1 MTDDRNKPPPDD
13 ATVRLSTGQSA
24 PAPASGPPTAA
35 PSPEEMG
42 RAWKSAET
50 DRHVGQVMGGYEVV
64 RRLAEGGMG
73 VIYEGRHAKLG
84 RRVAIKVL
92 KPEYCQSEDVVER
105 FYQEARAVNE
115 IRHENIV
122 DVYDFGR
129 EPDGRVFFIMEFLEG
144 ESLGARLHRGTVY
157 FAEALPILEQVVRAL
172 KAAHEKG
179 FVHRDLKPDNIWLKR
194 RDDGGV
200 EVKLLDFGIAKL
212 TGSEGAK
219 EKLTRTGAIIG
230 TPTYM
235 SPEQINGGPTIDG
248 RTDIY
253 SLGIIIYELFMGT
266 TPFQGE
272 ALAAIMMGHLFNEPP
287 PMTNVHPALGVP
299 EGVQQIVARM
309 LAKNPDERYAT
320 VSDVLSDLR
329 SVAQNREPTVVS
341 KLDRER
347 PRSVATGTPRTEPS
361 LVTAPTAPVAPA
373 PARRSALV
381 VPLVA
386 LGVIGAV
393 IGGYMLLSGGKQAA
407 APTTPVAASG
417 LPSTPG
423 EPTAGTGSAQSPNTP
438 ATPTVDLEQAG
449 RDARV
454 VLRGS
459 LAHAEPKVR
468 VHGADG
474 VAAVK
479 DGESQPRLLELV
491 ATDPDAEVRGHAAAA
506 LGALGATAAKRP
518 LEAAEKKAEPALRV
532 WYAAALAR
540 LGDRDGRR
548 HLVRY
553 AKDDDLAVAFPA
565 ALALA
570 DVSAGGDKDA
580 IAALMRLAAREAEL
594 NDVAPYAGAV
604 LLGKLAALREERA
617 RGVLYQLLED
627 KNERSRLAAAEGLAR
642 LGDEAAL
649 APLKKTLDDAASPNR
664 LVAAVALIPLGDYAG
679 YDLLTE
685 KLADPDPERRRLAA
699 RGLGEIGE
707 TASVTPLAGLLA
719 DPDHTVRVA
728 GAVALLFIVGLD
740 PALLAQASV
749 DWAKGALDSQDWAV
763 RAAGA
768 GVLGDMIEEDAVP
781 LLAQALVDDDK
792 NVRRAAARSAR
803 KMKTPAAARTIADA
817 VVAERD
823 DDVKA
828 DQVRALGAIGD
839 GVARPALEQIA
850 KDPNTLG
857 VLASGALIAVGDP
870 SAATRLAAAMT
881 DRHTEMREAAVEAS
895 VLARNPVVVP
905 TLAVGAGDRVFT
917 IRFAAAEGLAGYQAE
932 KAVAQPVLE
941 EGLAQRDLS
950 FQARARAALL
960 ALGVS
965 PAGGV
970 TPDQLLGSPDPSVRL
985 GAAHEIARLPWV
997 EARPFVR
1004 RMLADPDVGVRR
1016 RGLDIVET
1024 GDAAQRPDAIKLYK
1038 LVVDDFDESL
1048 RAKARAR
1055 LARLAPVTKTAS
1067 APTAP
1072 PTPAITPPPAVD
1084 AAVPAAVDT
1093 RAGDAALA
1101 LALVAQEDAS
1111 KAVRE
1116 LEAIATEMTAAIAR
1130 PADDDGD
1137 IRKVKDL
1144 ARSART
1150 VRDRVKAASA
1160 QAADAAQAAETAA
1173 RSTPSAEATQKAAQ
1187 ATIVAEETAALSK
1200 TAIAT
1205 SDALDKQADDYASSE
1220 TGDVEMR
1227 IAAADISIASGKLS
1241 DAKRDLDKAAA
1252 QASASGESYPA
1263 IKWSYGRLY
1272 ESMAK
1277 REKDVADKVRLL
1289 KKAKQGYD
1297 DFARS
1302 GSGSKVVRAK
1312 ERSVELAEEIT
1323 ELEGATP

>member
-1 MTDDRNKPPPDD
+1 MTDDPRKPPPDE
-13 ATVRLSTGQSA
+13 ATMRL
-24 PAPASGPPTAA
+24 AA
-35 PSPEEMG
+35 TPSNEQMAN
-42 RAWKSAET
+42 AWKSAEPT

-115 IRHENIV
+115 IHHENIV

-179 FVHRDLKPDNIWLKR
+179 FVHRDLKPDNIWLKH

-212 TGSEGAK
+212 TGTEGAK
-219 EKLTRTGAIIG
+219 DKLTRTGAIIG

-235 SPEQINGGPTIDG
+235 SPEQINGGPAIDG

-253 SLGIIIYELFMGT
+253 SLGIIIYELFMGS

-287 PMTNVHPALGVP
+287 PMNVHPALGVP
-299 EGVQQIVARM
+299 EGAQQIVTRM

-347 PRSVATGTPRTEPS
+347 PRSVATGAPRTEPS
-361 LVTAPTAPVAPA
+361 MVTSPVVQAPA
-373 PARRSALV
+373 GRSKLV

-393 IGGYMLLSGGKQAA
+393 VGGYVLLNGKKA
-407 APTTPVAASG
+407 APPTAPVAASG
-417 LPSTPG
+417 QPSTPT
-423 EPTAGTGSAQSPNTP
+423 EPTPGPGSAQEPATP
-438 ATPTVDLEQAG
+438 STPTVDLEKAG

-454 VLRGS
+454 VLRDS
-459 LAHAEPKVR
+459 LAHTEPKVR
-468 VHGADG
+468 VQGTDG

-479 DGESQPRLLELV
+479 DGESEPRLLELV

-506 LGALGATAAKRP
+506 LGVLGATAAKKP
-518 LEAAEKKAEPALRV
+518 LEAAERKAEPALRV

-548 HLVRY
+548 HLIRY

-570 DVSAGGDKDA
+570 DVSEGGDKDA
-580 IAALMRLAAREAEL
+580 IGALVRLAAREAEL

-617 RGVLYQLLED
+617 RNVLYQLLDD

-642 LGDEAAL
+642 LGDEAAV

-685 KLADPDPERRRLAA
+685 KLKDPDPERRRLAA

-707 TASVTPLAGLLA
+707 TASVSALSGLLA

-728 GAVALLFIVGLD
+728 SAVALLFIVGLD

-749 DWAKGALDSQDWAV
+749 DWAKGALESQDWAV

-768 GVLGDMIEEDAVP
+768 GVLGDMVEEDAVP
-781 LLAQALVDDDK
+781 LLAQAFVDDDK

-803 KMKTPAAARTIADA
+803 KMKTPAAAKAIAEA

-823 DDVKA
+823 KDVKA

-839 GVARPALEQIA
+839 AAGKPALEQLA
-850 KDPNTLG
+850 KDPDTLG

-870 SAATRLAAAMT
+870 GAATRLAAAMT

-895 VLARNPVVVP
+895 IMAKHPVVVP

-965 PAGGV
+965 PTGGV
-970 TPDQLLGSPDPSVRL
+970 TPDELLGSPDPAVRL
-985 GAAHEIARLPWV
+985 GAAHEIARLPWI
-997 EARPFVR
+997 EARPLVR

-1024 GDAAQRPDAIKLYK
+1024 GDATQRPDAIKLYK
-1038 LVVDDFDESL
+1038 LVVDDLDEAL

-1055 LARLAPVTKTAS
+1055 LGRIAAPTKLAA

-1072 PTPAITPPPAVD
+1072 VTPAITPPPAVD
-1084 AAVPAAVDT
+1084 AAVPAVVDT
-1093 RAGDAALA
+1093 KVSDAAVMMA
-1101 LALVAQEDAS
+1101 LAAKEDAA
-1111 KAVRE
+1111 KAARE
-1116 LEAIATEMTAAIAR
+1116 LEAISTEVTAAIAR
-1130 PADDDGD
+1130 PADDDRD

-1150 VRDRVKAASA
+1150 VRDRVKAASEK
-1160 QAADAAQAAETAA
+1160 AADAAQAAEKAA
-1173 RSTPSAEATQKAAQ
+1173 RATPSDEATQRAAQ
-1187 ATIVAEETAALSK
+1187 AKIVAEEVAELSK
-1200 TAIAT
+1200 AAIAT
-1205 SDALDKQADDYASSE
+1205 SETLDKQADEYASSE
-1220 TGDVEMR
+1220 TGDVEMLV
-1227 IAAADISIASGKLS
+1227 AGADTAIASGKLS

-1252 QASASGESYPA
+1252 QAAASGESYPA

-1302 GSGSKVVRAK
+1302 GSGSKVARAK
-1312 ERSVELAEEIT
+1312 ERSAELAEEIT